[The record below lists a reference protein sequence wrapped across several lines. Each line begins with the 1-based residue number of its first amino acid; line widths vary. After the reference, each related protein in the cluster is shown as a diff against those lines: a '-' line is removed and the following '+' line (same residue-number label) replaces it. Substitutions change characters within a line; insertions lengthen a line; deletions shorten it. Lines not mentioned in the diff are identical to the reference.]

1 VIALSHNVIE
11 AGNRF
16 RSDARLVEG
25 RREEVVATFET
36 HSEAERA
43 VEALADAGFAVENGA
58 IVARGVQLVEQVTG
72 RTTSLRAAVKGAVIG
87 TVIGAVV
94 GFAYGVLG
102 PVDLGVGLA
111 FFGLVLCA
119 ITGAVVSWASHI
131 AEHDGPVFESTSAFR
146 AAAFDVVVTE
156 NAAEAAR
163 IIDEAQRPPGA
174 TQENPRRAS

>member
-1 VIALSHNVIE
+1 MTHNVIE
-11 AGNRF
+11 AGHRF
-16 RSDARLVEG
+16 RSDARLVDG

-43 VEALADAGFAVENGA
+43 VEALADAGFPVETGA

-87 TVIGAVV
+87 AIAGTVV
-94 GFAYGVLG
+94 GLGYGSLG
-102 PVDLGVGLA
+102 PIDLGVGLA
-111 FFGLVLCA
+111 DWGLVLGA
-119 ITGAVVSWASHI
+119 TTGAIVSWAAHV
-131 AEHDGPVFESTSAFR
+131 AEHDGPVFKSTSAFR

-156 NAAEAAR
+156 NGAEAAR
-163 IIDEAQRPPGA
+163 IVGEAQRPSET

>member
-1 VIALSHNVIE
+1 MSHNVIE

-43 VEALADAGFAVENGA
+43 VEALADAGFTVENGA

-87 TVIGAVV
+87 AIVGAVV
-94 GFAYGVLG
+94 GLAYGTLG
-102 PVDLGVGLA
+102 PIDLGVGLA
-111 FFGLVLCA
+111 FWGLVLGA
-119 ITGAVVSWASHI
+119 ITGAVVSWATYI
-131 AEHDGPVFESTSAFR
+131 AEYEGPVFESTSAFR

-163 IIDEAQRPPGA
+163 IIDEAQRLPGA
-174 TQENPRRAS
+174 TRKTRGGLHEPS